1 MTDKAIRVLNEDG
14 LKAFLEFIEATR
26 AAEKAAEDPP
36 KVPKQIL
43 FADSKTEA
51 LPASLSIDDSRI
63 FKNRFEMASYL
74 KGILDPLLNEKLYDQ
89 VGLWAWIALF
99 YFDQLRGK
107 KTQRSEHF
115 IPDEWAKQT
124 PGQDLGYRHSV
135 RTPVRVLNEYEEKFA
150 RFLLVGRPTNQ
161 MGDIVEQFIS
171 RPKVFG
177 SERVRATILEL
188 YQAEGGGIKRGA
200 ANIPSKDRKSVSGKG
215 GIRRFATVYVPRVKL
230 GYDIDE
236 MGVRDIIEVC
246 GVEISE
252 SEFAGG

>member
-1 MTDKAIRVLNEDG
+1 MTVETIRVFNEDG

-26 AAEKAAEDPP
+26 AAEKAGDKPQSAPRELLTDPT
-36 KVPKQIL
+36 
-43 FADSKTEA
+43 KTES
-51 LPASLSIDDSRI
+51 LRNNLSIDDGVI
-63 FKNRFEMASYL
+63 FKHRFEMASYL
-74 KGILDPLLNEKLYDQ
+74 IEVLDPVIDEKLYDQ

-135 RTPVRVLNEYEEKFA
+135 RTPVRVLRDYDEGFA
-150 RFLLVGRPTNQ
+150 QFLLTGRPTNQ

-177 SERVRATILEL
+177 SERVRATILAL
-188 YQAEGGGIKRGA
+188 YQGSSGGIKPRA
-200 ANIPSKDRKSVSGKG
+200 ASIPSKDRKSNSGKG

-246 GVEISE
+246 GAEISE
-252 SEFAGG
+252 SEFAG

>member
-1 MTDKAIRVLNEDG
+1 MTVETIRVLNEDG
-14 LKAFLEFIEATR
+14 LRVFLEFIETTR
-26 AAEKAAEDPP
+26 KAENAGYKPQRAPIELLIDPT
-36 KVPKQIL
+36 
-43 FADSKTEA
+43 KTK
-51 LPASLSIDDSRI
+51 SLSTRLCIDDSI
-63 FKNRFEMASYL
+63 VFENRFEMASYL
-74 KGILDPLLNEKLYDQ
+74 IGILGSVVGEELYEQ

-99 YFDQLRGK
+99 YFEQLRGK

-124 PGQDLGYRHSV
+124 PAQDLGYRHSV
-135 RTPVRVLNEYEEKFA
+135 RTPVRVLRDYDNAFA
-150 RFLLVGRPTNQ
+150 QFLLTGRPTNQ

-177 SERVRATILEL
+177 SERVRATILAL
-188 YQAEGGGIKRGA
+188 YQDRNGKIKPRA
-200 ANIPSKDRKSVSGKG
+200 ASIPSNNRDSKSGKG

-236 MGVRDIIEVC
+236 MAVRDIIEVC

-252 SEFAGG
+252 SEFAI